1 MVVYLFTF
9 SKRTNSLSAPAP
21 STGREVGVNLKSPC
35 TMLEPRLEVTFDP
48 TAYNYCYIPDWDR
61 YYYLTEQAY
70 ERGIWEVRG
79 SVDVLASWAS
89 YIRSTSAQVIF
100 SSSDYNLDLIDNRIP
115 AAGPVIRNV
124 TNVPFAGA
132 LAGAQTAPS
141 GSFALTALDST
152 GIWATGAATTYF
164 MTYQQMQN
172 FARDLLA
179 ASAFEAIKQF
189 FDNPMDAVIDCYY
202 LPINAGEYVA
212 LTAERAIDVAGY
224 TFPTATG
231 RSGQATNMANKAKRT
246 TIAID
251 WPYTD
256 FRRLSP
262 YTSIE
267 LFVPF
272 CGSALIPP
280 ESVYQHDQ
288 IFIDYGVDVST
299 GAVEAIAYVKETVL
313 AELSGNCRIQLPIG
327 QTQARVDSIL
337 GTAGGIIT
345 GIGGA
350 ASGNVALGASG
361 VLSAI
366 GSAISPSTQKTMGGA
381 QGSILGAVLGNDV
394 RRWQQI
400 RLSVTSHETNANPD
414 SIRSI
419 MGNCNGDV
427 LSLGALSGYC
437 QTSGASVNA
446 PATDRE
452 INEINRLLD
461 GGVYL

>member
-1 MVVYLFTF
+1 MSQLH
-9 SKRTNSLSAPAP
+9 
-21 STGREVGVNLKSPC
+21 
-35 TMLEPRLEVTFDP
+35 
-48 TAYNYCYIPDWDR
+48 
-61 YYYLTEQAY
+61 Q
-70 ERGIWEVRG
+70 
-79 SVDVLASWAS
+79 S
-89 YIRSTSAQVIF
+89 Y
-100 SSSDYNLDLIDNRIP
+100 LDL
-115 AAGPVIRNV
+115 
-124 TNVPFAGA
+124 
-132 LAGAQTAPS
+132 
-141 GSFALTALDST
+141 
-152 GIWATGAATTYF
+152 
-164 MTYQQMQN
+164 
-172 FARDLLA
+172 
-179 ASAFEAIKQF
+179 
-189 FDNPMDAVIDCYY
+189 
-202 LPINAGEYVA
+202 
-212 LTAERAIDVAGY
+212 
-224 TFPTATG
+224 
-231 RSGQATNMANKAKRT
+231 
-246 TIAID
+246 
-251 WPYTD
+251 
-256 FRRLSP
+256 
-262 YTSIE
+262 
-267 LFVPF
+267 
-272 CGSALIPP
+272 
-280 ESVYQHDQ
+280 
-288 IFIDYGVDVST
+288 
-299 GAVEAIAYVKETVL
+299 L